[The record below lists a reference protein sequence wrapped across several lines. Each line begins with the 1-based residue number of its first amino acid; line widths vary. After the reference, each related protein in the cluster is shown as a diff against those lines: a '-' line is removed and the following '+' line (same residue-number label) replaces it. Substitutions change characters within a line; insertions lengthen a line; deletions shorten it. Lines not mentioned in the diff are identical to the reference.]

1 MELIGRN
8 LSPFVRRTSV
18 VLKLLDLPYEQR
30 GLSTADDAAEIA
42 KLNPVVRVPSLVL
55 DDGECLIDSNAIID
69 HLLEVGDPGHQ
80 LLPAGGA
87 DRRAVLR
94 LAAIGHGVME
104 KGVASSYERN
114 RRPKELVFDDWVK
127 MVDGQV
133 AGGLAALD
141 EAAAASGGGYL
152 CGDHLSLAD
161 VNAVVAYDFVGIGVR
176 YLLKEDPYPALA
188 ALAQRCG
195 ALPAFA
201 ETVFKP
207 G

>member
-1 MELIGRN
+1 MQLIGRN

-18 VLKLLDLPYEQR
+18 ILKLLDLPYDQR
-30 GLSTADDAAEIA
+30 GLSTADDADEIA
-42 KLNPVVRVPSLVL
+42 KINPVVRVPSLVL

-69 HLLEVGDPGHQ
+69 HLLEVGDAEHR

-114 RRPKELVFDDWVK
+114 RRPKELVYDDWVK
-127 MVDGQV
+127 MVEGQV
-133 AGGLAALD
+133 CGGLAALN
-141 EAAAASGGGYL
+141 EAASGGDYL
-152 CGDHLSLAD
+152 CGDRLTLAD
-161 VNAVVAYDFVGIGVR
+161 VNGVVAYDFVGIAAR
-176 YLLKEDPYPALA
+176 YLLKDDPYPALA
-188 ALAQRCG
+188 ALARRCG
-195 ALPAFA
+195 ELPAFA
-201 ETVFKP
+201 DTVFKP